1 MSPTTVTGDRSFE
14 FWDVLFSISE
24 YKEHFIDNKPRPEG
38 IAFLVIF
45 ITSII
50 VLSIMF
56 MPKDK
61 SNNEH
66 DNQGSAKT
74 RQFVPK
80 VKLSPKDQIVL
91 DMLDPLTNNFVICD
105 PSLADLPIV
114 YASEAFCKFTQ
125 YKYEE
130 IVGRNCRFL
139 QGTDTDKIDI
149 AKIRNAISAN
159 ADENV
164 NLLNYKKDGTPFI
177 NEFFICPLKAEK
189 KGKPSYYLG
198 VQHEVSQPGN
208 GQYIENPGWVYTFGS
223 HQ

>member
-1 MSPTTVTGDRSFE
+1 MKSASERSFE

-24 YKEHFIDNKPRPEG
+24 YKEYFIDNKPRPEG
-38 IAFLVIF
+38 VAFLVVF
-45 ITSII
+45 ITSIV
-50 VLSIMF
+50 VLSIIF
-56 MPKDK
+56 SPKGKDGK
-61 SNNEH
+61 DYGNKK
-66 DNQGSAKT
+66 DDIKT
-74 RQFVPK
+74 RKFVPK

-91 DMLDPLTNNFVICD
+91 DMLDPLKHNFVICD
-105 PSLADLPIV
+105 PNLADLPIV
-114 YASEAFCKFTQ
+114 YASEAFCQFTQ
-125 YKYEE
+125 YKYDE
-130 IVGRNCRFL
+130 IIGRNCRFL

-198 VQHEVSQPGN
+198 VQHEVSELGK
-208 GQYIENPGWVYTFGS
+208 GQYINNPGWVYTFGS